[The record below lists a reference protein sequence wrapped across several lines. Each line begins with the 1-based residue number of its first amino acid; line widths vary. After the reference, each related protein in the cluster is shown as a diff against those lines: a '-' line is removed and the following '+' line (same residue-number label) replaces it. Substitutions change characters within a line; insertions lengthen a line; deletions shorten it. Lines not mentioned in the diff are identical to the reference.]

1 MIWFHVASH
10 CERRFFCEVSMD
22 DVHEIQKVIAR
33 FANSFD
39 VKDWDGMLSCF
50 TDELYTDYSDLRG
63 APPQTVSAADYV
75 KSRRESLDHL
85 KLHHIVGNY
94 EADFPDSNS
103 ARCRASMVVWRK
115 GETEESTSHCVYLF
129 QLTKQADHWKISGIT
144 QRILWNEGTASIRSG
159 SKRQG

>member
-103 ARCRASMVVWRK
+103 ARCRASMVVWRRGYCGMK
-115 GETEESTSHCVYLF
+115 GPRPF
-129 QLTKQADHWKISGIT
+129 GQG
-144 QRILWNEGTASIRSG
+144 RSG
-159 SKRQG
+159 RDKSHPVGLKESQDPERLENSGP